1 MLLLS
6 LLLLLQQLCNN
17 LAQLISPS
25 REQNVLD
32 VCATNIK
39 TKNMECY
46 Q

>member
-6 LLLLLQQLCNN
+6 LLLLLQLCNN

-39 TKNMECY
+39 TKNMEFY

>member
-6 LLLLLQQLCNN
+6 LLLLLQLCNN
-17 LAQLISPS
+17 LAQWISPL

-39 TKNMECY
+39 T
-46 Q
+46 